1 VSDGEYPDGQVGF
14 YVETFDETLA
24 HLHYDSLTVT
34 EPEPLV
40 EPVAKIL
47 YEEKFVDE
55 SGGWPTEDVEGSAYR
70 IGYHPPDYYH
80 VEVRAPEEHL
90 VVPHGE
96 DYGDVRVE
104 TSVLVDHTD
113 TGSGDF
119 RYGLAVRQRGE
130 DEYYA
135 FVVDPR
141 VGSWQALKRTPAG
154 LEELASGEVQSLHGI
169 APAGVTPDKTDKLQ
183 VDAKGS
189 EFVFSI
195 NDEVVGQVS
204 DGEYPDGQVG
214 FYVETFDETLAHLHY
229 DSLIV
234 REVKASTFEALATP
248 VAPTPTPPE
257 GMALIPAGYFKMGSS
272 SGQANERP
280 EHPVFLDAFY
290 LDLYE
295 VTNAQ
300 YRECVKALGCTQT
313 GPNSVTRQ
321 GYRDDPAYDNYP
333 LISVTWDQADAY
345 CKWAGQHLPTEA
357 QWEYAASGPENFTW
371 PWGDTFKAALM
382 PAAETDT
389 QPVGSYSDG
398 VSPFGIFDMA
408 GNVAEWVADDYDE
421 AFYANSPSSNPFST
435 NVSAGRIFRGGSF
448 GKQSGSS
455 YTTSRRDGNIRTY
468 SDVRVGFRCAQDAS
482 EVTLPDERATLVA
495 EFCEVYANYKPGAL
509 CP

>member
-1 VSDGEYPDGQVGF
+1 
-14 YVETFDETLA
+14 
-24 HLHYDSLTVT
+24 
-34 EPEPLV
+34 
-40 EPVAKIL
+40 
-47 YEEKFVDE
+47 
-55 SGGWPTEDVEGSAYR
+55 
-70 IGYHPPDYYH
+70 
-80 VEVRAPEEHL
+80 
-90 VVPHGE
+90 
-96 DYGDVRVE
+96 
-104 TSVLVDHTD
+104 
-113 TGSGDF
+113 
-119 RYGLAVRQRGE
+119 
-130 DEYYA
+130 
-135 FVVDPR
+135 
-141 VGSWQALKRTPAG
+141 
-154 LEELASGEVQSLHGI
+154 
-169 APAGVTPDKTDKLQ
+169 
-183 VDAKGS
+183 
-189 EFVFSI
+189 
-195 NDEVVGQVS
+195 VS